1 MEFFITQNS
10 TLPILKMELDF
21 NGKSSTEDLNYIL
34 EKSTIF
40 FSMRNVENGNPKIIN
55 KRGGFTNK
63 VFIEPNAKVE
73 YYIFYKFSLFDTN
86 KVGRYEAE
94 FTLISE
100 DGTLIIP
107 IKDKLYINIVEN
119 LIRS

>member
-21 NGKSSTEDLNYIL
+21 NGKSSEEDLNSIL

-40 FSMRNVENGNPKIIN
+40 FSMKNVENGNPKIIN
-55 KRGGFTNK
+55 KRGGLTNK

-86 KVGRYEAE
+86 KVGRYEGE

>member
-63 VFIEPNAKVE
+63 VFIESNAKVE

>member
-1 MEFFITQNS
+1 MEFFIAQNT
-10 TLPILKMELDF
+10 TLPILKMKLDF
-21 NGKSSTEDLNYIL
+21 NGKSSEEDLNSIL

-40 FSMRNVENGNPKIIN
+40 FSMKNVENGNPKIIN

-63 VFIEPNAKVE
+63 VFVEPNAKVE

-86 KVGRYEAE
+86 RVGRYEGE

-107 IKDKLYINIVEN
+107 IKNKLYINVVEN
-119 LIRS
+119 FIRP

>member
-86 KVGRYEAE
+86 KVGRYEGE

>member
-21 NGKSSTEDLNYIL
+21 NGKSSEEDLNSIL

-40 FSMRNVENGNPKIIN
+40 FSMKNVENGNPKIIN

-63 VFIEPNAKVE
+63 VFVEPNAKVE

-86 KVGRYEAE
+86 KIGRYEGE

-107 IKDKLYINIVEN
+107 IKDKLYINVVEN
-119 LIRS
+119 FIRP

>member
-1 MEFFITQNS
+1 MEFFIAQNT
-10 TLPILKMELDF
+10 TLPILKLELDF
-21 NGKSSTEDLNYIL
+21 NGKSSEEDLNSIL

-40 FSMRNVENGNPKIIN
+40 FSMKNVENGNPKIIN

-63 VFIEPNAKVE
+63 VFVEPNAKVE

-86 KVGRYEAE
+86 RVGRYEGE
-94 FTLISE
+94 FTLVSE

-107 IKDKLYINIVEN
+107 IKNKLYINVVEN
-119 LIRS
+119 FIRP

>member
-10 TLPILKMELDF
+10 TLPIHNMELDC
-21 NGKSSTEDLNYIL
+21 NGKSSEEDLNSIL

-40 FSMRNVENGNPKIIN
+40 FSMKNVENGNPKIIN

-86 KVGRYEAE
+86 KVGRYEGE

>member
-21 NGKSSTEDLNYIL
+21 NGKSSEEDLNSIL

-40 FSMRNVENGNPKIIN
+40 FSMKNVENGNPKIIN

-63 VFIEPNAKVE
+63 VFVEPNAKVE

-86 KVGRYEAE
+86 KVGRYEGE

-107 IKDKLYINIVEN
+107 IKDKLYINVVEN
-119 LIRS
+119 FIRP